1 MSEKKLLEC
10 IPNFSEGRDTKK
22 IEKIVNPFRTTSG
35 VKLLDYS
42 ADKDH
47 NRLVITALG
56 GPEELKEAVL
66 KASEIAVEII
76 DMNDHEGEH
85 PRMGA
90 VDVVP
95 FTPVKNIDMKEA
107 VELANEVGKSLAK
120 KLNLPIYLY
129 EEAATSPDRKNLAK
143 IRKGEYEGFS
153 DKIKMEK
160 WKPDYGNAEL
170 HPTAGATVV
179 GARMPLVAFNIN
191 LDTDNLDIANKIAKK
206 VRHSSGGLR
215 YCKAIGVELNE
226 RGIVQVSMN
235 MTNYTKTALY
245 QTFEMVKFEANRFG
259 INIVGSEL
267 IGLLPAQVLFDV
279 AEYYL
284 KLEDFSADQIME
296 NRLLEDL

>member
-1 MSEKKLLEC
+1 MSDKKILEC
-10 IPNFSEGRDTKK
+10 IPNFSEGRDKEK
-22 IEKIVNPFRTTSG
+22 IEKIVNPFRSTDG

-42 ADKDH
+42 ADEDH
-47 NRLVITALG
+47 NRLVVTAIG
-56 GPEELKEAVL
+56 GPKGLKTAVL
-66 KASEIAVEII
+66 DAAKIAIDLI
-76 DMNDHEGEH
+76 DMNKHEGEH

-90 VDVVP
+90 IDVIP
-95 FTPVKNIDMKEA
+95 FTPVKNIEMEEA
-107 VELANEVGKSLAK
+107 VKLANEVGELLADK
-120 KLNLPIYLY
+120 YDLPIYLY
-129 EEAATSPDRKNLAK
+129 EEAATKSERKNLAK

-153 DKIKMEK
+153 EKIKKTK
-160 WKPDYGNAEL
+160 WKPDYGKTEL

-191 LDTDNLDIANKIAKK
+191 LDTDNLDIANKIARK

-215 YCKAIGVELNE
+215 YCKAIGIDLQEK
-226 RGIVQVSMN
+226 GIVQVSMN

-245 QTFEMVKFEANRFG
+245 QTFEMVKFEAERYGVN
-259 INIVGSEL
+259 VTGSEL
-267 IGLLPAQVLFDV
+267 IGLLPAQALYDV

>member
-1 MSEKKLLEC
+1 MAKIFEC
-10 IPNFSEGRDTKK
+10 IPNFSEGRDNEK
-22 IEKIVNPFRTTSG
+22 IEKIVEPFRSNED

-47 NRLVITALG
+47 NRLVVTLIG
-56 GPEELKEAVL
+56 GPEGLKESIL
-66 KASEIAVEII
+66 KATGIAIDEI
-76 DMNDHEGEH
+76 DMNKHQGEH

-95 FTPVKNIDMKEA
+95 FTPVKNASMDEAID
-107 VELANEVGKSLAK
+107 LAK
-120 KLNLPIYLY
+120 EVASQAAEKYDLPIYLY
-129 EEAATSPDRKNLAK
+129 EEAATTPERKNLAK

-153 DKIKMEK
+153 EKIKEEK
-160 WKPDYGNAEL
+160 WKPDYGKAEL

-191 LDTDNLDIANKIAKK
+191 LDTDNIDIANKIARK

-215 YCKAIGVELNE
+215 CCKAIGIELSE

-245 QTFEMVKFEANRFG
+245 QTFEMVKFEADRYGVNV
-259 INIVGSEL
+259 IGSEL
-267 IGLLPAQVLFDV
+267 IGLLPAQALFDV

-284 KLEDFSADQIME
+284 KLEDFSEDQIME

>member
-10 IPNFSEGRDTKK
+10 IPNFSEGRDTEK
-22 IEKIVNPFRTTSG
+22 IEKIVNPFRTTDG

-56 GPEELKEAVL
+56 GPEELKEAVF
-66 KASEIAVEII
+66 KASKIAVDII
-76 DMNDHEGEH
+76 DLNKHEGEH

-95 FTPVKNIDMKEA
+95 FTPVKNVEMEEA
-107 VELANEVGKSLAK
+107 IELSKEVGK
-120 KLNLPIYLY
+120 KLSEKLDLPIYLY
-129 EEAATSPDRKNLAK
+129 EESASNSQRKNLAN
-143 IRKGEYEGFS
+143 IRKGEFEDFS
-153 DKIKMEK
+153 EKIKKEE
-160 WKPDYGNAEL
+160 WKPDYGKAEI

-215 YCKAIGVELNE
+215 YCKAIGVELKE

-245 QTFEMVKFEANRFG
+245 QTFEMVKFEAERYG
-259 INIVGSEL
+259 INIIGSEL
-267 IGLLPAQVLFDV
+267 IGLLPAQALYDV

-284 KLEDFSADQIME
+284 KLEDFTTNQIME

>member
-1 MSEKKLLEC
+1 MSDKKLLEC
-10 IPNFSEGRDTKK
+10 IPNFSEGRDKEK
-22 IEKIVNPFRTTSG
+22 IEKIVNPFRSTDG

-42 ADKDH
+42 ADEDH
-47 NRLVITALG
+47 NRLVVTAIG
-56 GPEELKEAVL
+56 GPKSLKTAVL
-66 KASEIAVEII
+66 EAAKIAIDLI
-76 DMNDHEGEH
+76 DMNKHEGEH

-90 VDVVP
+90 IDVIP
-95 FTPVKNIDMKEA
+95 FTPVKNIKMEEA
-107 VELANEVGKSLAK
+107 VKLANEVGELLADK
-120 KLNLPIYLY
+120 YDLPIYLY
-129 EEAATSPDRKNLAK
+129 EEAATKAERKNLAK

-153 DKIKMEK
+153 EKIKKTK
-160 WKPDYGNAEL
+160 WKPDYGKAEI

-191 LDTDNLDIANKIAKK
+191 LDTDNLDIANKIARK

-215 YCKAIGVELNE
+215 YCKAIGINLQEK
-226 RGIVQVSMN
+226 GIVQVSMN

-245 QTFEMVKFEANRFG
+245 QTFEMVKFEAERYGVNV
-259 INIVGSEL
+259 IGSEL
-267 IGLLPAQVLFDV
+267 IGLLPAQALYDV

>member
-1 MSEKKLLEC
+1 MAKILEC
-10 IPNFSEGRDTKK
+10 IPNFSEGRDEEK
-22 IEKIVNPFRTTSG
+22 IEKIVEPFKTTDG

-47 NRLVITALG
+47 NRLVVTMIG
-56 GPEELKEAVL
+56 NPEGLKKSVIEATG
-66 KASEIAVEII
+66 IAVDVI

-90 VDVVP
+90 ADVIP
-95 FTPVKNIDMKEA
+95 FTPVRDVTMEEA
-107 VELANEVGKSLAK
+107 VELSEEVAEELSERYD
-120 KLNLPIYLY
+120 LPIYMY
-129 EEAATSPDRKNLAK
+129 EEAATTPERKNLAK
-143 IRKGEYEGFS
+143 IRKGEYEAFS
-153 DKIKMEK
+153 DKIKEDK
-160 WKPDYGNAEL
+160 WAPDYGKAEL

-191 LDTDNLDIANKIAKK
+191 LDTDDLDIANKIARK

-215 YCKAIGVELNE
+215 YCKAIGIDLQE

-245 QTFEMVKFEANRFG
+245 QTFEMVKFEADRYGVNV
-259 INIVGSEL
+259 IGSEL
-267 IGLLPAQVLFDV
+267 IGLLPAQALYDV

-284 KLEDFSADQIME
+284 KVEDFSQDQIME

>member
-10 IPNFSEGRDTKK
+10 IPNFSEGRDTEK
-22 IEKIVNPFRTTSG
+22 IEKIVNPFRTISG

-56 GPEELKEAVL
+56 GPKELKNAVF
-66 KASEIAVEII
+66 KASEIAVDII
-76 DMNDHEGEH
+76 DLNEHEGEH

-95 FTPVKNIDMKEA
+95 FTPVKNIKMKEA
-107 VELANEVGKSLAK
+107 VKLSKEVGKKLAD

-129 EEAATSPDRKNLAK
+129 EEAATRSERKNLAN
-143 IRKGEYEGFS
+143 IRKGEFEGFS
-153 DKIKMEK
+153 KKIKKEK
-160 WKPDYGNAEL
+160 WKPDFGKAEL

-191 LDTDNLDIANKIAKK
+191 LDTDDLDIANKIAKK

-215 YCKAIGVELNE
+215 YCKAIGVELQE

-245 QTFEMVKFEANRFG
+245 QTFEMVKFEADRYG
-259 INIVGSEL
+259 INVIGSEL
-267 IGLLPAQVLFDV
+267 IGLLPAQALYDV

-284 KLEDFSADQIME
+284 KLEDFSSDQIME